1 MSEENKHMDDSF
13 KKMGEDL
20 NASYD
25 KSFWQDAKASLEND
39 ALDDAFRNAAAQA
52 GSTAGLALASE
63 SLGDA
68 FMDDAFQEA
77 AAQVTATYSS
87 AYWTALQAS
96 QPDLEM
102 DDAFLSASK
111 DLKASYSPAYWGAA
125 NSALEKEGLHYEY
138 NSAYWNEARTLL
150 DNADKKSFFT
160 KWTGVAALL
169 LLISLLGIY
178 AGTANNSGISGQRI
192 ANDSGDLNLT
202 RLAVLNATQENNETA
217 QVQLMNDGAS
227 VIDENSANNLEDSFS
242 EQTNLAVNN
251 EGVLNNN
258 QNIDRQSNPNASEI
272 AESGNTTNSNL
283 VEEHSNLE
291 NFNVNPI
298 NAQNSNIVNRISDRT
313 PQNTNEE
320 EPLNQETPNN
330 IADQSFGL
338 NNLSAGSLEPM
349 HPEVNNADENNNT
362 RIGNSFIEKMVL
374 PVSLITPSSSELT
387 TASLTTIE
395 APKLRNVHTFAL
407 LGGVGKG
414 IGYGSEST
422 IWTNRAYG
430 GIGYNTYGFGKLR
443 KFDFGVNVI
452 MNYSDHEDLRRRWT
466 KQIYRENAQTE
477 TNYVNYNVS
486 ELFSLSTN
494 INAGYEFVPKH
505 KLRLGMGLSKVVI
518 ANSIVASNF
527 TGTER
532 ENNYVFLGSK
542 SYISNSNNE
551 VPEDFDVIDLNLTLG
566 YEFQLSS
573 RLSLQV
579 TGEYGLF
586 DRTNDAV
593 FEGQGF
599 TANHE
604 AVFDNER
611 SLTIGLKYNI
621 FRVAK

>member
-13 KKMGEDL
+13 KKMSEDL

-25 KSFWQDAKASLEND
+25 KSFWQDAKAGLEND

-52 GSTAGLALASE
+52 GTTAGLALASE

-77 AAQVTATYSS
+77 ASQATATYSS

-111 DLKASYSPAYWGAA
+111 DLKASYSPVYWGAA

-138 NSAYWNEARTLL
+138 NSAYWNEAKTLL

-169 LLISLLGIY
+169 LLVSLFGIY
-178 AGTANNSGISGQRI
+178 AGIADESGISGQRV
-192 ANDSGDLNLT
+192 ANESGDLNLT
-202 RLAVLNATQENNETA
+202 RLAALSATQSDNETA
-217 QVQLMNDGAS
+217 FVQLVNEGS
-227 VIDENSANNLEDSFS
+227 NVTDENSANNTSN
-242 EQTNLAVNN
+242 EQTSFATGN
-251 EGVLNNN
+251 EGELSNS
-258 QNIDRQSNPNASEI
+258 QNTDRLSNPNDVDVV
-272 AESGNTTNSNL
+272 ESGNTANSNL
-283 VEEHSNLE
+283 VEENSNPE
-291 NFNVNPI
+291 NVSLNPI
-298 NAQNSNIVNRISDRT
+298 NVQNSNVVNRTPDRT
-313 PQNTNEE
+313 PQNTNEGD
-320 EPLNQETPNN
+320 PLNQGMQNN
-330 IADQSFGL
+330 ITNQNFGL
-338 NNLSAGSLEPM
+338 NNLSEGNLEPM
-349 HPEVNNADENNNT
+349 HPEVNNTVENNRRT
-362 RIGNSFIEKMVL
+362 KNSFIEKMAL
-374 PVSLITPSSSELT
+374 PVSLTTPSSSELANT
-387 TASLTTIE
+387 TLATIE
-395 APKLRNVHTFAL
+395 APKLRNVHTIAL
-407 LGGVGKG
+407 LAGVGKG

-422 IWTNRAYG
+422 IWTNRVYG
-430 GIGYNTYGFGKLR
+430 GIAYNTYGFGKLR
-443 KFDFGVNVI
+443 KFDFGVNVM

-466 KQIYRENAQTE
+466 KQIYRDNAQTE
-477 TNYVNYNVS
+477 TNYLNYNVS

-494 INAGYEFVPKH
+494 INMGYEFIPKH
-505 KLRLGMGLSKVVI
+505 KIRLGMGLSKVVM
-518 ANSIVASNF
+518 ANSIVASNL

-566 YEFQLSS
+566 YEFQLNS
-573 RLSLQV
+573 RFSLQV
-579 TGEYGLF
+579 TGKYGLF
-586 DRTNDAV
+586 DRTNDAI
-593 FEGQGF
+593 FEGKGF

-611 SLTIGLKYNI
+611 SLTIGLKYNL